1 MGASMPAVEGNKKL
15 LARWRSLTTHHS
27 HLSPAQGGGR
37 SWHRVL
43 WTGHPADRLPG
54 FVGPFPPPL
63 WIRVRAYSVGSMLAF
78 GRKRCQ
84 ADRRARLSLRSVRP
98 TGSTSARSTPL
109 ASVGEMRSHT
119 CLLVP
124 RFPPLFAPVA
134 PYPQQAASS
143 EREKQAADRESDDEA
158 PWVGRQNPN
167 RQAKNCSYH
176 GQRKPTEPNPHF
188 LPTAN
193 HWKVAAL

>member
-1 MGASMPAVEGNKKL
+1 MEKSFNSPLSSLPDVSGSELAPRPANC
-15 LARWRSLTTHHS
+15 R
-27 HLSPAQGGGR
+27 
-37 SWHRVL
+37 
-43 WTGHPADRLPG
+43 PADRLPG

-78 GRKRCQ
+78 GRNRCQ
-84 ADRRARLSLRSVRP
+84 AGRRSCRRSLIPYERD
-98 TGSTSARSTPL
+98 TSQSAG
-109 ASVGEMRSHT
+109 AAKMRSHS
-119 CLLVP
+119 CLVAPL
-124 RFPPLFAPVA
+124 FPPLFAPVA
-134 PYPQQAASS
+134 PYPQETASS